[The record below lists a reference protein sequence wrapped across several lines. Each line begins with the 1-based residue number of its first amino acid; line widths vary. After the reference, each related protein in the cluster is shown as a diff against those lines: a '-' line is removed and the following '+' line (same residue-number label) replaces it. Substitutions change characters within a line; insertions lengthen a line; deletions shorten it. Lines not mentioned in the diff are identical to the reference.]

1 MTQPDG
7 TTETVR
13 VRQNTVSEAVGRG
26 LVNYKY
32 RLTDNTAFEDTLLIE
47 AGSDNKYYQNDIGL
61 SVSMTK
67 KVALKLGYQLR
78 YNSDVQPGTQSTD
91 SLVTTNLLYNF

>member
-1 MTQPDG
+1 M
-7 TTETVR
+7 ETVR
-13 VRQNTVSEAVGRG
+13 TRQDTVGEAVGRG
-26 LVNYKY
+26 LINYKY

-47 AGSDNKYYQNDIGL
+47 AGADNKYYQNDIGL

-67 KVALKLGYQLR
+67 KVALKLGYQVR